1 MASVAYS
8 QERRYQTTKRRK
20 TLLFCSLETV
30 NCMTWTTTYI
40 QGVRAREPASFWR
53 ENVMA
58 IVILLRVYGSTGLRV
73 LVLESK
79 DLYDHVELKTLPASL
94 VLMGITSLAFP
105 SPLLLN
111 GTMRAS

>member
-1 MASVAYS
+1 M
-8 QERRYQTTKRRK
+8 
-20 TLLFCSLETV
+20 
-30 NCMTWTTTYI
+30 
-40 QGVRAREPASFWR
+40 
-53 ENVMA
+53 
-58 IVILLRVYGSTGLRV
+58 GLRV

-79 DLYDHVELKTLPASL
+79 GLYDHVELKTLPASL